1 MIQLDKE
8 VWTIDELAAFLR
20 VSRITIRRQL
30 QSGDLHG
37 VRVGHTWRIFAA
49 DVSDYLQ
56 KQSNHIEVKAAKGQ
70 SQNA

>member
-8 VWTIDELAAFLR
+8 VWTIDELADFLR

-56 KQSNHIEVKAAKGQ
+56 KQSNHIEVKVAKGQ